1 MIPIV
6 NKIPTLLL
14 GRDLSHGSSC
24 LSDIPSSARVRFFY
38 LRIIC
43 IKLRY
48 NILYPLSTLI
58 SSCTINIVEVY
69 VAREDM
75 KSHS

>member
-1 MIPIV
+1 MAPRAYQIYHQV
-6 NKIPTLLL
+6 L
-14 GRDLSHGSSC
+14 GYVL
-24 LSDIPSSARVRFFY
+24 FY

-48 NILYPLSTLI
+48 SILYPLSTLI
-58 SSCTINIVEVY
+58 SSCTVNIVEVCS
-69 VAREDM
+69 REDM